1 MAGMTK
7 EIIIQTV
14 MELLNERPFTKI
26 TVKDIVER
34 CGINRNTF
42 YYHFRDITDV
52 MEYAFKRELD
62 RIMQAA
68 GQQEAD
74 SRTVSG
80 KEEGRPS
87 NTGQVVQETY
97 SPFHLDGDSEDIY
110 DGLLKV
116 VELLQ
121 ENRRAILHIYRY
133 MDRAVLQHHLDTLCE
148 YIVSNYVLRARGYV
162 DIQKLSGEDQRLM
175 RNFQKCILEG
185 VLLDWLEHGMKED
198 LASGMKRVLEL
209 TEEVPGVAG

>member
-62 RIMQAA
+62 RIMQAKPERETDPSSGDA
-68 GQQEAD
+68 DPSQTARREAQEKHSAF
-74 SRTVSG
+74 R
-80 KEEGRPS
+80 
-87 NTGQVVQETY
+87 
-97 SPFHLDGDSEDIY
+97 LDDATEDIY
-110 DGLLKV
+110 DGLMKV
-116 VELLQ
+116 VEMLQ

-133 MDRAVLQHHLDTLCE
+133 MDRAVLQRQLDMLCE
-148 YIVSNYVLRARGYV
+148 YIVSNYVLRADVYP
-162 DIQKLSGEDQRLM
+162 DIRKLSGEDQRLL

-198 LASGMKRVLEL
+198 LSSGMKRVLEL
-209 TEEVPGVAG
+209 MYEASGADV